1 MTLAGDINETGHLDD
16 GIFPAFYMCQLS
28 PVPACLPA
36 YLTACLPALL
46 PACFPACLP
55 DWVTGRLAGC
65 LPSWLLLLVQ
75 LWPSDDTGI
84 CHDELKTVNRL
95 MADGRAAAGT
105 VAHKGLD
112 SPKRFTNPLL
122 GSMSLI
128 LN

>member
-65 LPSWLLLLVQ
+65 LPSWL
-75 LWPSDDTGI
+75 
-84 CHDELKTVNRL
+84 
-95 MADGRAAAGT
+95 AACSTLAQ
-105 VAHKGLD
+105 
-112 SPKRFTNPLL
+112 
-122 GSMSLI
+122 
-128 LN
+128 